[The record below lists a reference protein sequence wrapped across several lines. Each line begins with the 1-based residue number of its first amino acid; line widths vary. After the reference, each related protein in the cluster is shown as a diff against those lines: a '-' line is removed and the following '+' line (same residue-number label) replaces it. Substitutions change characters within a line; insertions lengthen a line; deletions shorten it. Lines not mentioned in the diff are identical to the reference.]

1 MDTHTRT
8 ILLQHILSQIVRDAA
23 QSFDTDSDSDVS
35 STTSAS
41 TATSGCSSTITG
53 IGMYSGRFI
62 KGVGSLT
69 LQSLEAAST
78 QGRLLWMAIQLRRD
92 IKDIPDS
99 FYEDIMEWQRY
110 APIFFPIPLR
120 RLLNQNRISLYPRRV
135 RKQAWDL
142 IFLLLVNRR
151 SDVIASV
158 LSKWKSDEIKYF
170 LGLLEICRLTGWYV
184 T

>member
-1 MDTHTRT
+1 MT
-8 ILLQHILSQIVRDAA
+8 LLQQMLLQVVNDAA
-23 QSFDTDSDSDVS
+23 QSSDTDTDSDVS

-69 LQSLEAAST
+69 LQSIEAAST

-92 IKDIPDS
+92 IKNIPDS
-99 FYEDIMEWQRY
+99 FYEDIMEWQKY
-110 APIFFPIPLR
+110 ASKFSTPSR
-120 RLLNQNRISLYPRRV
+120 RFLTQNRIFLYPRRV

-151 SDVIASV
+151 SDVIARV

-170 LGLLEICRLTGWYV
+170 LSLLEICRLTGWYV
-184 T
+184 TITI